1 MRSRNTNCK
10 LFAVRRTNKYLT
22 AEKTKLVGN
31 IFIDSL
37 IKYAPFNLKFF
48 SRKVFPKKIKGA
60 PVYLGS
66 KSKKEIRLI
75 G

>member
-10 LFAVRRTNKYLT
+10 LSAVRRTNKYLT

-37 IKYAPFNLKFF
+37 IKYAP
-48 SRKVFPKKIKGA
+48 
-60 PVYLGS
+60 
-66 KSKKEIRLI
+66 LI
-75 G
+75 